1 VRNARLALRDVVER
15 ARGSLFLVPSLFLL
29 GGTALA
35 AGALAV
41 DEHLADR
48 RIDLPLVVTTTVD
61 SSRAVLSTIA
71 SATMTVAGIAF
82 SVALLVF
89 QLASSQY
96 SPRVIHGMFR
106 DGFNKRVIGLVVG
119 TFAYCL
125 IVLRSVRSEVDDI
138 DASAVV
144 PTVSVNLAVLLG
156 IITVL
161 AIVGFIDHSAHR
173 MDISRILAEVAAST
187 VDVARGTWPRRAD
200 REDARDPDDARDSD
214 ETGAAEGPPQD
225 AARICFDSD
234 GWIQQLDSSA
244 VIEALPP
251 STTARLEIAVGRYA
265 ISGAPICTVWPAP
278 EDLDAA
284 TRRIRGSV
292 RVGPERTLAQDAA
305 YGVRQL
311 VDVALIALS
320 SGVND
325 PTTAQDAIFHLAGV
339 LAELLVRDPPDDART
354 DDDGRQLLAPERVT
368 HDELVDLAYDEI
380 RRAART
386 QPRVCSYLLSSIGV
400 VLDATDGRTSAA
412 AEVALRRQADLVMD
426 ELARADALP
435 QDLARVR
442 STYRRKFG

>member
-29 GGTALA
+29 AGAGLA
-35 AGALAV
+35 VGALAV
-41 DEHLADR
+41 DEHIADR

-187 VDVARGTWPRRAD
+187 VDVARGTWPRRAEVD
-200 REDARDPDDARDSD
+200 EAGDPDEARDPD
-214 ETGAAEGPPQD
+214 EGATADPPQD
-225 AARICFDSD
+225 AARICFDRD

-244 VIEALPP
+244 VVEALPP

-265 ISGAPICTVWPAP
+265 ISGATICTVWPAP
-278 EDLDAA
+278 DDLDTA

-292 RVGPERTLAQDAA
+292 RVGPERTLVQDAA

-354 DDDGRQLLAPERVT
+354 DDDGRQLIAPQRIT

-386 QPRVCSYLLSSIGV
+386 QPQVCSYLLSSIEV

-426 ELARADALP
+426 ELVRTDALP